1 MWKVRYMTFR
11 KNIREYLHDL
21 KIGHDFSNRTQKAL
35 IIKKNIDKLDYIKTK
50 NFHSMKSHH

>member
-35 IIKKNIDKLDYIKTK
+35 IIKKKY
-50 NFHSMKSHH
+50 